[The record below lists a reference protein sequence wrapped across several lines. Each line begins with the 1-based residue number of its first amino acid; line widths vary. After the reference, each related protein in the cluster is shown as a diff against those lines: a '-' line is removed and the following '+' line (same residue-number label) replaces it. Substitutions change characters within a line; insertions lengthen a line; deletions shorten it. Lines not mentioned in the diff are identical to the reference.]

1 LGIMIGSE
9 GLLGIVT
16 EVTVRLLRRPATAR
30 AVLVGFPSNESAGN
44 CVAAI
49 IAAGIIPGGMEMM
62 DRPAIHAAEAFVK
75 AGYPLDVEAL
85 LIVELDGVK
94 AEVDHLIERVRAI
107 AEAHEAVSVRVSQ
120 NEQERL
126 SFWAGRK
133 AAFPAVGR
141 ISPDYYCMDGTIP
154 RGRLPEVLAWMR
166 VL

>member
-1 LGIMIGSE
+1 
-9 GLLGIVT
+9 
-16 EVTVRLLRRPATAR
+16 R
-30 AVLVGFPSNESAGN
+30 AILIGFPSNESAGN

-49 IAAGIIPGGMEMM
+49 IAAGIIPAGMEMM
-62 DRPAIHAAEAFVK
+62 DRPAIHAAEAFVQ

-85 LIVELDGVK
+85 LIVELDGPQV
-94 AEVDHLIERVRAI
+94 ECDHLIERVRLI
-107 AEAHEAVSVRVSQ
+107 AEANAAVSSRVSQ

-154 RGRLPEVLAWMR
+154 RRRLPEVLARMR
-166 VL
+166 VLSEHYGLRVAN